1 MQSIHEQSMVIRE
14 VLLYI
19 AMLKLEIEALQRE
32 YEDLKIIKKEPLH
45 QFQEVKV
52 EKIGEMFQVKIKS
65 PKGENNLVNILE
77 AFEEMGLS
85 VAQARVSCLDSFAME
100 AIVSPQSKDKLCS
113 VDDLTQTLLKAVVKS
128 IAPM

>member
-1 MQSIHEQSMVIRE
+1 MVIKE

-19 AMLKLEIEALQRE
+19 TMLKLEIEALQRE

-45 QFQEVKV
+45 QFQVVKV

-65 PKGENNLVNILE
+65 PKGENNIVNILE

-100 AIVSPQSKDKLCS
+100 AIASPQWKDKLCS
-113 VDDLTQTLLKAVVKS
+113 VDDFTQTLLKAVVKS
-128 IAPM
+128 SAPM

>member
-1 MQSIHEQSMVIRE
+1 M
-14 VLLYI
+14 
-19 AMLKLEIEALQRE
+19 
-32 YEDLKIIKKEPLH
+32 
-45 QFQEVKV
+45 KV

-65 PKGENNLVNILE
+65 PKGENNIVNILE

-100 AIVSPQSKDKLCS
+100 AIASPQWKDKLCG

-128 IAPM
+128 SAPM